1 MTKKK
6 ISNKTWW
13 ELAFGPKTD
22 SLVCEFWIP
31 PPDVIWQPMFFSDTP
46 KVERNCLHRQRW
58 WKIFL
63 EEGGDNDSDDD
74 DKDEFF
80 KKKFNC
86 LKYLLTLFLLLP
98 LCCCLPPAPPGIW
111 GKGFFWDCP
120 LKLNLEDVPSNQEL
134 SEPYSWKDLSC
145 GRKSLNTISLGCSL
159 NKLKYVDICSKLL
172 TSRIHSLMEQILQI
186 KCFFKVL

>member
-1 MTKKK
+1 MKSDKKENLK
-6 ISNKTWW
+6 QNLW

-31 PPDVIWQPMFFSDTP
+31 PPDVIWQPMFFPT
-46 KVERNCLHRQRW
+46 HR
-58 WKIFL
+58 KLNEIVSI
-63 EEGGDNDSDDD
+63 DSDGE
-74 DKDEFF
+74 KYFRRKEAIMIQMTMKKMKF
-80 KKKFNC
+80 KNLLKC

-145 GRKSLNTISLGCSL
+145 GRKSL
-159 NKLKYVDICSKLL
+159 Y
-172 TSRIHSLMEQILQI
+172 
-186 KCFFKVL
+186 